1 MSEVELVELSP
12 LKSATLLWRPKAGS
26 LVLTVITKASYEL
39 KAGVAPLAEA
49 QDDVNERDLHAQNDT
64 KLGLYSASDLAPYK
78 SQADVTV
85 VGKAYSP
92 PDELA
97 SALVARVK
105 VGTVDK
111 RIEVHADRYM
121 RRDGRVRDNKFFSKM
136 ALGYER
142 APGGKHTN
150 NPVGMGLVEQDDGR
164 ILLPN
169 LQAVGET
176 PSLAEP
182 LTPCGFGPIPARWP
196 ARQRLLDDP
205 QRAWLEQD
213 WSEAVV
219 PANINWDFF
228 NVAPR
233 DQRLSAIRADEEILL
248 EHLHPEEATLKMKL
262 PGLAPRVYV
271 ERSSGAQRV
280 QMRGDTLWIDTNRLR
295 CTLTWRGTVAIE
307 DEAEA
312 RRVIVAMVESGANLT
327 WEAAWHLAEAKRHQV
342 DSSPMSQRQ
351 PQLAPVSS
359 SRIPT
364 RVATPKKREKT
375 APVPLDKR
383 ADHTPAWVPGPGQDP
398 SSPHS
403 QAPMSLRGRSM
414 PAPKQPLVVEV
425 AFSADE
431 AKMLRDLC
439 EAMGYDTVAMIRHV
453 LRESHQVRFS
463 GAPPSVGPSSASPS
477 SDSASS
483 DSASSASPSSREPV
497 PSNAGEEPQS
507 E

>member
-12 LKSATLLWRPKAGS
+12 LKSATLLWRPQAGS

-49 QDDVNERDLHAQNDT
+49 QDDVNERDLHAQNDK

-196 ARQRLLDDP
+196 ARQRLLDDT
-205 QRAWLEQD
+205 QRAWLGQD
-213 WSEAVV
+213 WAQTPV

-271 ERSSGAQRV
+271 ERNSGAQRV

-307 DEAEA
+307 NEAEA

-327 WEAAWHLAEAKRHQV
+327 WEAAWHLAEARRHQT

-351 PQLAPVSS
+351 APVSS
-359 SRIPT
+359 SKVPT

-383 ADHTPAWVPGPGQDP
+383 ADQIPAWVPGPGQEA

-403 QAPMSLRGRSM
+403 QAPMSLRARSM
-414 PAPKQPLVVEV
+414 PTPKQPLVVEV

-439 EAMGYDTVAMIRHV
+439 EAMGYDTVAVIRHV

-463 GAPPSVGPSSASPS
+463 GQPPSVGPSSDGPS
-477 SDSASS
+477 SGESVPS
-483 DSASSASPSSREPV
+483 DSGNV
-497 PSNAGEEPQS
+497 PDEEPTS